1 MIMNEDY
8 EILNTID
15 LDILLSD
22 LPIDLIKENIRYQID
37 NPLGVASDYSTIVMD
52 KCNTILKEYSQV
64 EDVKN
69 EIEQTMEEFYR
80 FMIHLIDEKFN
91 LDINYENMSAHQV
104 IMTGHILYKFFILRY
119 RKNVSRFIYKFIVKN
134 KKKLAANYTNDDK
147 RKDVVTVVLKKKTK
161 NKDEI
166 RILSNLP
173 LVIKDI
179 LSLEHQP
186 EEFMEMCCSTDLYEA
201 EVIKELIE
209 DFTISGNFTDSYL
222 SLILDQYNDILDEIH
237 VEVKI
242 KLMKRIG
249 I

>member
-1 MIMNEDY
+1 MIINEDY

-15 LDILLSD
+15 LDMLLSD
-22 LPIDLIKENIRYQID
+22 LPIDLIKENIRYQVD
-37 NPLGVASDYSTIVMD
+37 NPLDVASDYSTIVID
-52 KCNTILKEYSQV
+52 KCSTILKEYSQI
-64 EDVKN
+64 EDIKN
-69 EIEQTMEEFYR
+69 EIEQTMDEFYR
-80 FMIHLIDEKFN
+80 FIINLIDQRFN
-91 LDINYENMSAHQV
+91 LDINYEDMNTHD
-104 IMTGHILYKFFILRY
+104 IIKFGHILYKFFILRY

-161 NKDEI
+161 NKDEV

-186 EEFMEMCCSTDLYEA
+186 EEFMEMCCSNDLYEA

-209 DFTISGNFTDSYL
+209 DFVISGNFTDSYL
-222 SLILDQYNDILDEIH
+222 SVILDQYNDVLDEIQ

-249 I
+249 M